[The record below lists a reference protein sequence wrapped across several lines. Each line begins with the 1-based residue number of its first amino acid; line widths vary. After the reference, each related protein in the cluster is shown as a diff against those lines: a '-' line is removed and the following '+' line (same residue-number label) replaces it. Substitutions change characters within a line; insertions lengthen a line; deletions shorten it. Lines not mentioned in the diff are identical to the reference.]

1 MPRQARFSPEHALL
15 PTLGHPPLVSAF
27 RSRMPSLVSSILL
40 TCMLALV
47 AGTVRAQSVVVKD
60 NVRLEYAQ
68 VLSVDPVYQT
78 LRASRVEQQC
88 EEPDKDAKKPKP
100 VGEDGKPEGKLSRMV
115 DSVKEF
121 FGSAEEDKAVP
132 AQAAGPAPAS
142 RSCRMV
148 QVDREFRRPIA
159 YDVDYVWKGTKYRS
173 RLAEDPGNRLRIRV
187 AVTPYVPGQPTPP
200 QPGDGAQAAVP

>member
-1 MPRQARFSPEHALL
+1 MP
-15 PTLGHPPLVSAF
+15 HPAF
-27 RSRMPSLVSSILL
+27 PIFL
-40 TCMLALV
+40 TCALTLVVGV
-47 AGTVRAQSVVVKD
+47 ARAQSVVVKD

-78 LRASRVEQQC
+78 LRASRIEQQC
-88 EEPDKDAKKPKP
+88 DEVDKDKKKE
-100 VGEDGKPEGKLSRMV
+100 VVLGEDGKPKEGKISRMV

-121 FGSAEEDKAVP
+121 FGSPSEGESTAVP
-132 AQAAGPAPAS
+132 EPSAPQGAKN
-142 RSCRMV
+142 CRLV

-187 AVTPYVPGQPTPP
+187 AVTPYVPGQPALQVPQSPQASTP
-200 QPGDGAQAAVP
+200 

>member
-1 MPRQARFSPEHALL
+1 MPHSVFPI
-15 PTLGHPPLVSAF
+15 V
-27 RSRMPSLVSSILL
+27 L
-40 TCMLALV
+40 TCTLALV
-47 AGTVRAQSVVVKD
+47 AGTVRAQSVVIKD

-78 LRASRVEQQC
+78 LRATRMEQQC
-88 EEPDKDAKKPKP
+88 EELEKDKKKDKP
-100 VGEDGKPEGKLSRMV
+100 IGEDGKPEGKISRMV

-121 FGSAEEDKAVP
+121 FGSTEEGKPVPAQEAVP
-132 AQAAGPAPAS
+132 AAAG
-142 RSCRMV
+142 RNCRMV

-187 AVTPYVPGQPTPP
+187 AVTPYVPGQPMPP
-200 QPGDGAQAAVP
+200 QPTDNPQASTP